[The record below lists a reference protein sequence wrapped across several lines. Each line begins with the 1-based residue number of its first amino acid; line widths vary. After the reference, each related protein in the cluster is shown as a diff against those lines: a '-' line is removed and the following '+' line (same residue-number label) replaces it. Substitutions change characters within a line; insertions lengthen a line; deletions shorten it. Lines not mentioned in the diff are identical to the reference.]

1 MNSIGASTT
10 TDPTTGQSY
19 TDFYGGFQHD
29 QRVGRGVVADGAY
42 NTVLSEAY
50 MVLPAGVIWGT
61 SNTTLN
67 SVWGPAL
74 VNGSTAVWGSTVPWG
89 STALWG
95 SSEPSGS
102 TALWGSNYVG
112 EN

>member
-1 MNSIGASTT
+1 
-10 TDPTTGQSY
+10 
-19 TDFYGGFQHD
+19 
-29 QRVGRGVVADGAY
+29 
-42 NTVLSEAY
+42 
-50 MVLPAGVIWGT
+50 
-61 SNTTLN
+61 
-67 SVWGPAL
+67 
-74 VNGSTAVWGSTVPWG
+74 VPWG